1 MAESD
6 PKSVVLVI
14 ADRARSQRPPSS
26 AFVAEIVRRLQGQ
39 GAALALPLT
48 WIEQWLADHEQDIAQ
63 MVQMEN
69 RQQAADQVSI
79 SNSIG
84 SLRLLAMTDWRE
96 FVETM
101 SVVEKTLRDD
111 PGATYG
117 RMDFATRDRY
127 RHVVERLARRGKLD
141 ECDVARRS
149 DEHTSELQS
158 LMRNSYAVFC

>member
-1 MAESD
+1 
-6 PKSVVLVI
+6 
-14 ADRARSQRPPSS
+14 
-26 AFVAEIVRRLQGQ
+26 
-39 GAALALPLT
+39 
-48 WIEQWLADHEQDIAQ
+48 
-63 MVQMEN
+63 MVQLEN

-96 FVETM
+96 FVEAM

-127 RHVVERLARRGKLD
+127 RHVVERLARRGKLED
-141 ECDVARRS
+141 RKSTR
-149 DEHTSELQS
+149 L
-158 LMRNSYAVFC
+158 NSSHYCAYRMPSSA

>member
-1 MAESD
+1 
-6 PKSVVLVI
+6 
-14 ADRARSQRPPSS
+14 
-26 AFVAEIVRRLQGQ
+26 
-39 GAALALPLT
+39 
-48 WIEQWLADHEQDIAQ
+48 
-63 MVQMEN
+63 MVQLEN

-96 FVETM
+96 FVEAM

-141 ECDVARRS
+141 ECDVARGELRLAREAAGEEGGDDIRAHVGWYL
-149 DEHTSELQS
+149 DEAGVPQPERDQGTRRGRLASSSSGWRDPTSRARVGDE
-158 LMRNSYAVFC
+158 RTVVAVCEVGSGARR